1 MAQPKVIIDY
11 TDVLE
16 GELDNQGQAIFN
28 SLVNNPY
35 FTWANNE
42 IGQLQNLVTAY
53 GVAYEASRNGTKA
66 NTVAKDDARKA
77 RLAHLR
83 LMALQVNLQANG
95 DKLKLETS
103 GFTLAKESAKVG
115 VLPKPTGFKVKSGSN
130 SGDFA
135 VEVDANS
142 SANVYLFYFTPTP
155 ASTNLNDWR
164 LVPSNKLKANISGFT
179 PGKQYE
185 CKCGYKGSEEVL
197 VLNDGIT
204 IYAQ

>member
-1 MAQPKVIIDY
+1 MAQAKVIIDY
-11 TDVLE
+11 KDVLE

-28 SLVNNPY
+28 SLTNNPN

-42 IGQLQNLVTAY
+42 LVTLQTLVTAY

-77 RLAHLR
+77 LLAQMR

-95 DKLKLETS
+95 DRLKLESS
-103 GFTLAKESAKVG
+103 GFTLVKESTKVG

-142 SANVYLFYFTPTP
+142 SANVYLFYFMIAPGS
-155 ASTNLNDWR
+155 ANINDWR
-164 LVPSNKLKANISGFT
+164 LIASNKRKINVSGFS

-185 CKCGYKGSEEVL
+185 CKCAYKGSEETVVL
-197 VLNDGIT
+197 SDGIT